1 MTKILHQELRRNRR
15 YYYKGRTA
23 EGDTIYGE
31 LYGFSRT
38 DALLQLRQQEV
49 NVRQLKRR
57 CFWHYWLESSITAAD
72 ITLLLRQLATLTT
85 AGLPL
90 LQSLL
95 LIRQSASKIKLVRL
109 TQQLAEN
116 IQAGNNLSES
126 LQQQQCFDLL
136 SRSLISAGEQS
147 GTLDHMLT
155 RIAAHREKSALLQKK
170 VRKVLLYPLAVLLIA
185 SVVTAILLLYAVPQF
200 SLLYSS
206 MGAELP
212 AFTGFVLQLSALL
225 QHNGLAL
232 LAASGLCCM
241 AFRFLYKRQTL
252 LRRLADKLL
261 LIIPIV
267 RKNILARF
275 CRILATFSSAAIP
288 LDTALSA
295 AVSVS
300 DNRCYQSAVLAVQ
313 EQINAG
319 QSLYSALSRQTLF
332 PPVLL
337 RFVAT
342 GEASGTL
349 DSMLQKLA
357 ILYEQETD
365 DLTEGLTSLL
375 EPVIMATLGVIVGA
389 LIIALYLPIFRMG
402 SLIG

>member
-1 MTKILHQELRRNRR
+1 MTRILHPELHRNRR
-15 YYYKGRTA
+15 YYYQGKTA
-23 EGDTIYGE
+23 QGDIIYGE

-38 DALLQLRQQEV
+38 DALLQLRQQGV
-49 NVRQLKRR
+49 FLRQLRR
-57 CFWHYWLESSITAAD
+57 RWFWHYWLEQPITAAD

-95 LIRQSASKIKLVRL
+95 LIRQAVSKIKLIRL

-126 LQQQQCFDLL
+126 LQQYRYFDLL

-147 GTLDHMLT
+147 GTLDHMLA
-155 RIAAHREKSALLQKK
+155 RIAAHREKSAMLQKK
-170 VRKVLLYPLAVLLIA
+170 VRKVLRYPLAVLLIA

-200 SLLYSS
+200 SMLYSS

-212 AFTGFVLQLSALL
+212 AFTGLVLQLSALL
-225 QHNGLAL
+225 QHNGLTL
-232 LAASGLCCM
+232 LSAAVLCCM
-241 AFRFLYKRQTL
+241 VFRFLYNRQPQLRRQTDRML
-252 LRRLADKLL
+252 LM
-261 LIIPIV
+261 IPIV
-267 RKNILARF
+267 RKSILAKF

-313 EQINAG
+313 EQVTAG
-319 QSLYSALSRQTLF
+319 QSLYNALSRQAIF

-337 RFVAT
+337 RFVVT

-349 DSMLQKLA
+349 DSMLQKIA
-357 ILYEQETD
+357 VLYEQETD

-375 EPVIMATLGVIVGA
+375 EPVIMAILGVIVGA

>member
-1 MTKILHQELRRNRR
+1 MTKMLHQELRRNRR

-23 EGDTIYGE
+23 ESDTIYGE

-57 CFWHYWLESSITAAD
+57 CFWHYWLEPSITAAD

-170 VRKVLLYPLAVLLIA
+170 VRKVLLYPMAVLLIA

-212 AFTGFVLQLSALL
+212 AFTGFVLQLSTLL

-252 LRRLADKLL
+252 LRRQADKLL

-375 EPVIMATLGVIVGA
+375 EPVIMATLGVIIGA